1 MTDDAFKELRTWA
14 TVRQLEYLEAIEKHG
29 GIRAAA
35 RELGVAKSAI
45 DAAMALMK
53 KKAARMGHAPGH
65 FNNGVAPGYLMGK
78 VTVQRDKGGEVER
91 TWERQSPDQSRWL
104 EAAKAAALALADEL
118 PRARPVKAP
127 KQSIARLCNVYMMTD
142 CHYGMLAW
150 HREGGADWDL
160 KIAERV
166 LTGCFERLVLT
177 SQPAEVGIVAQCGDW
192 LHSDGSGGMKAITP
206 QSGHLLDQDGRFAKV
221 VEGAVRVL
229 RRLVDL
235 ALQRHPKVVVLMAE
249 GNHDV
254 ASSVWLRVLFKALYE
269 NEPRVEVIDSE
280 LPYYVYQHGRTMLAF
295 HHGHLK
301 RNDELPL
308 LFASQFSRM
317 WGDTAKRYAHCGHR
331 HHLEVKEHSGMT
343 VVQYPT
349 LAARDAYAAR
359 GGWIS
364 ERQAQSSTYHS
375 THGHVG
381 TTVVTPEML
390 DEVA

>member
-1 MTDDAFKELRTWA
+1 MTDDAFKDLRTWA
-14 TVRQLEYLEAIEKHG
+14 TVRQLEYIEAIEKHG
-29 GIRAAA
+29 TRRAAA
-35 RELGVAKSAI
+35 RALGINESSIRQSMDSLEKT
-45 DAAMALMK
+45 
-53 KKAARMGHAPGH
+53 AARKGNAPGH
-65 FNNGVAPGYLMGK
+65 FNDGVAPGYIMGK
-78 VTVQRDKGGEVER
+78 VTVQRANGAVER
-91 TWERQSPDQSRWL
+91 TWERQLPDHAQWL
-104 EAAKAAALALADEL
+104 ESAKAAAAALADEL
-118 PRARPVKAP
+118 PRAKPVKAP
-127 KQSIARLCNVYMMTD
+127 KHSLAHLCNVYMMTD

-160 KIAERV
+160 RIAERV

-301 RNDELPL
+301 RNDDLPL
-308 LFASQFSRM
+308 LFAAQFPRM
-317 WGDTAKRYAHCGHR
+317 WGDTGKRYAHCGHR

-364 ERQAQSSTYHS
+364 ERQAQASTYHAI
-375 THGHVG
+375 HGHVG

-390 DEVA
+390 DEPA